1 MLNTIDLSLSLD
13 KDQYKNLL
21 KEYQKALSPLVDQVY
36 LQQRS
41 VVIVLEGWDTAG
53 KSSAIHKITEKIDPR
68 TYRVYAINAP
78 NDIEKSHHYLWRFWQ
93 KLPPKGQIA
102 IFDHSWYGRV
112 LNDRVEGNC
121 TDEEWLR
128 AYREINSFERQLVDF
143 GIIIK
148 KFWLHIDKQE
158 LINRLEI
165 RNQQIESPRNIT
177 GQDWNDY
184 EKWDI
189 FIEAVYEMLL
199 KTNPITASWI
209 IVESNSKLY
218 SRIKII
224 KSIVES
230 LSQELE
236 YDPGINLQA
245 EKDTK
250 RKKKKKKK
258 KKKEVI
264 N

>member
-1 MLNTIDLSLSLD
+1 MLDRLDLSLSLE

-21 KEYQKALSPLVDQVY
+21 KEYQKSLSPLADQVY

-53 KSSAIHKITEKIDPR
+53 KSSVIHRIIENIDPR
-68 TYRVYAINAP
+68 IFRVYAINSP
-78 NDIEKSHHYLWRFWQ
+78 NDIEKSHHYLWRFW
-93 KLPPKGQIA
+93 KMLPEKGQIA

-121 TDEEWLR
+121 TEDEWQR

-143 GIIIK
+143 GTIIK

-165 RNQQIESPRNIT
+165 RNQQLEAPRNIT
-177 GQDWNDY
+177 GSDWNDY

-189 FIEAVYEMLL
+189 FTDAVNDMLL
-199 KTNPITASWI
+199 KTNPVTANWT
-209 IVESNSKLY
+209 IVESNSKTY

-224 KSIVES
+224 KSIVET
-230 LSQELE
+230 LIQELE
-236 YDPGINLQA
+236 HDS
-245 EKDTK
+245 EKNKVVDNENK
-250 RKKKKKKK
+250 SKKKKQKKK
-258 KKKEVI
+258 
-264 N
+264 

>member
-21 KEYQKALSPLVDQVY
+21 KEYQKALSPLVDQVF
-36 LQQRS
+36 LQERS

-53 KSSAIHKITEKIDPR
+53 KSSVIHRIIEKIDPHIF
-68 TYRVYAINAP
+68 RVYAINPP

-93 KLPPKGQIA
+93 KLPEKGQIA

-112 LNDRVEGNC
+112 LNDRVEANC
-121 TDEEWLR
+121 TEDEWQR

-143 GIIIK
+143 GTIIK

-158 LINRLEI
+158 FKNRLEF
-165 RNQQIESPRNIT
+165 RNQQLESARNIT
-177 GQDWNDY
+177 GSDWNDY

-189 FIEAVYEMLL
+189 FTEAVNEMLL
-199 KTNPITASWI
+199 RTNPVTANWT
-209 IVESNSKLY
+209 IVESNSKSY

-224 KSIVES
+224 KNIVES

-236 YDPGINLQA
+236 YDSIINKA
-245 EKDTK
+245 VDNENKS
-250 RKKKKKKK
+250 KKKKQK
-258 KKKEVI
+258 
-264 N
+264 